1 MANLPPPE
9 AQEMIRQFEEEQRA
23 RAEARNARRPLAGDP
38 VEIKI
43 VPRKQMTSREI
54 EAEARQ
60 KGYRIE
66 GGNGKHGKHIVA
78 PDGSRISLPDHPG
91 NLATGTCLSINRFL
105 DQHREPS
112 QGSQQLPQK
121 VRR

>member
-1 MANLPPPE
+1 MGNLPPPE
-9 AQEMIRQFEEEQRA
+9 TQEMIRRFEAEEVAKHQGNQR
-23 RAEARNARRPLAGDP
+23 RVLSQPR
-38 VEIKI
+38 EIQI
-43 VPRKQMTSREI
+43 VPRKQMTSREV
-54 EAEARQ
+54 ERDARD

-105 DQHREPS
+105 EQHRETS
-112 QGSQQLPQK
+112 QPQK